1 MQRLNTGSG
10 LLRMEDRGQRSH
22 KKQKSKRLW
31 GEKLLHTLVEQVV
44 WGIYWSSVREQD
56 IYELL
61 THRSTAQNLKE
72 KKNYHHILNN
82 NKITS
87 NTAL

>member
-10 LLRMEDRGQRSH
+10 LLRMEDRGQRSQ

-72 KKNYHHILNN
+72 KKNTI
-82 NKITS
+82 IF
-87 NTAL
+87 